1 MLVLFETP
9 AGYSLFKV
17 RILKMFLMRG
27 PAIDDV
33 VAVEFLTQYSSRS
46 LFLSPPTCHRY

>member
-17 RILKMFLMRG
+17 NIQYERYNMDTNN
-27 PAIDDV
+27 AI
-33 VAVEFLTQYSSRS
+33 
-46 LFLSPPTCHRY
+46 